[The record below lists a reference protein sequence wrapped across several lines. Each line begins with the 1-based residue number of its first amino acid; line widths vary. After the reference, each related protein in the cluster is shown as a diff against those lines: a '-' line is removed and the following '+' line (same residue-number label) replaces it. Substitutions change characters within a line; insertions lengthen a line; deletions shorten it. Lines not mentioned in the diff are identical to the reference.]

1 MYYENMEFKKIN
13 DLQAEQTALKQLTIK
28 INMVGHLIVRLNKFG
43 Y

>member
-28 INMVGHLIVRLNKFG
+28 YGWPSYCLA
-43 Y
+43 